1 MLEPSEKKLKTSYSA
16 IFNLSLHTDIFVNFK
31 YTVDII
37 DNGTSET
44 RNLGATLQ
52 AGRAVA

>member
-1 MLEPSEKKLKTSYSA
+1 MLEPSEA
-16 IFNLSLHTDIFVNFK
+16 IFNLSLHTDIFVNLK

-37 DNGTSET
+37 GNGTSET

>member
-1 MLEPSEKKLKTSYSA
+1 MLEPSEA
-16 IFNLSLHTDIFVNFK
+16 IFNLSLHTDIFVNLK

-37 DNGTSET
+37 GNGTSET
-44 RNLGATLQ
+44 RNLGVTLQ